1 LIFKVEVEESN
12 EIFVVVTIY
21 PDLTDIITEPS
32 SLIIV
37 FANEFWF
44 TPYCNNE
51 AYWYQGGDFI

>member
-1 LIFKVEVEESN
+1 MEVEESN